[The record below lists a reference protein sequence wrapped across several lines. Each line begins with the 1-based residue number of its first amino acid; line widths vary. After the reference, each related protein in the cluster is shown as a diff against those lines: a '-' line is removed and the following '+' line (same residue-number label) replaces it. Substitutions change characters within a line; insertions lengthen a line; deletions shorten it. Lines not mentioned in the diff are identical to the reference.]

1 MFATPRAVC
10 RCVFNWQSWQN
21 KSSWRE
27 RERERKRVKESGDIV
42 THPKAF
48 SSLSSAARVLA
59 AFHIATS
66 KMAFASKMIA
76 CGLMMLALS
85 SVQSFVP
92 AVFGQHEAPSRG
104 VSSSVAAPIEQA
116 TSNMESSPSM
126 MPLAL
131 GLSVGLALA
140 LPQSA
145 LAASSGNED
154 VGTLIDRL
162 FTKEA
167 LGAFGIAG
175 LSWNVFYLLFGLS
188 GAGVILFA
196 VVLSIALP
204 PAKTMA
210 DVKKK

>member
-21 KSSWRE
+21 KSSW

>member
-1 MFATPRAVC
+1 MRLIGNLGRIETVG
-10 RCVFNWQSWQN
+10 
-21 KSSWRE
+21 E
-27 RERERKRVKESGDIV
+27 RERERDKESSDIV

-59 AFHIATS
+59 AFQIATS

-92 AVFGQHEAPSRG
+92 AVFGQREAPSRD

-196 VVLSIALP
+196 SVLSIALP